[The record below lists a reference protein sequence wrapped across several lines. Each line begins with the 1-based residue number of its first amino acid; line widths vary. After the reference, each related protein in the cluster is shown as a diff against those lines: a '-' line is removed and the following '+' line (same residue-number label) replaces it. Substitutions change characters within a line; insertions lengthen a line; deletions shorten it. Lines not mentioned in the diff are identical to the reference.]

1 MVDKK
6 HSNATSPIDFSRYV
20 IRLCYSK
27 WIVCRVCDRYIRTGD
42 RYYDGGMGRR
52 AHVSCV
58 QK

>member
-1 MVDKK
+1 MADKRN
-6 HSNATSPIDFSRYV
+6 SNEKSQIDFRRYV

-27 WIVCRVCDRYIRTGD
+27 WIVCRMCGRYIRAGD